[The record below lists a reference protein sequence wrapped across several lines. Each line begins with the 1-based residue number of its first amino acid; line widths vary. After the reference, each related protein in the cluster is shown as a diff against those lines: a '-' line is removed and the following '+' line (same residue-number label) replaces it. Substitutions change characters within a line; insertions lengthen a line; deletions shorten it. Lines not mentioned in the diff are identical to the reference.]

1 MDNNFCFYQS
11 IINQEKLEKNVIIHN
26 KFIKNKDVPHYFCAS
41 DLVIL
46 PYKKIYQSGVL
57 MMTLSYGKPVVVSD
71 LPPLTDIIKHKVNGF
86 VFKSENSV
94 DLSIKVNGILFN
106 MSKCLEV
113 SQNGVNTIDREY
125 NWNRI
130 GKLTLEAYKFL

>member
-1 MDNNFCFYQS
+1 
-11 IINQEKLEKNVIIHN
+11 
-26 KFIKNKDVPHYFCAS
+26 
-41 DLVIL
+41 
-46 PYKKIYQSGVL
+46 

-71 LPPLTDIIKHKVNGF
+71 LPPLIDIIKHKVNGF

-94 DLSIKVNGILFN
+94 DLSIKVNDILSN

-113 SQNGVNTIDREY
+113 AQNGVNTIDREY

-130 GKLTLEAYKFL
+130 GKLTSEAYKFL